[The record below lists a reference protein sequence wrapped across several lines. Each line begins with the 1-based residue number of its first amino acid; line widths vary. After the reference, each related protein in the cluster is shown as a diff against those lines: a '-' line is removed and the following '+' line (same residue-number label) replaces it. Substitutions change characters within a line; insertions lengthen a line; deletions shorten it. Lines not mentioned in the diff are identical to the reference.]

1 MAINQQ
7 IAVECSDITDFA
19 CDVVVLKY
27 AQAFF
32 GADKAVA
39 SRIVDDY
46 EQSIAPRVG
55 EHVLLPSKGK
65 IAAGQALFIGVPSLY
80 QFDYGGIRKFAG
92 QAMQIL
98 AEEMPSAK
106 HVAMTMHGINYGL
119 DETECFLAQ
128 IAGLLDAFRSRSV
141 SPFLQQVTIVERN
154 QSRALRLQQVLKEH
168 LPAESATEST
178 TMYYRGE
185 KSARP
190 PSRIDAAGSQS
201 NAKSHVFIA
210 MPFCDDMEDTFVF
223 GIQGPVNKAGYL
235 CERVDFTTFTGDV
248 VARIKSRIET
258 ASLVIADLTGANPNV
273 YLEVGYAWGKGRPT
287 LLIAKTGD
295 ELKFD
300 VQGQRCLI
308 YKSIRDLATKLETD
322 LAALAGQVQ
331 ESRQEGPLD
340 FQTTY
345 RGYR

>member
-1 MAINQQ
+1 MAKDPQ
-7 IAVECSDITDFA
+7 IAVECSDIVDFA
-19 CDVVVLKY
+19 CDVAVLKY

-39 SRIVDDY
+39 SRIADDY
-46 EQSIAPRVG
+46 EQSIAPHVG
-55 EHVLLPSKGK
+55 EHVLLPSRGK
-65 IAAGQALFIGVPSLY
+65 VAARQVLFIGVPSLY
-80 QFDYGGIRKFAG
+80 QFDYGEIRKFAG

-106 HVAMTMHGINYGL
+106 HVAMTMHGIGYGL

-128 IAGLLDAFRSRSV
+128 IAGLLDAFRSQSV
-141 SPFLQQVTIVERN
+141 PPFLQQVTIVERN
-154 QSRALRLQQVLKEH
+154 QNRALRLQELLTEH
-168 LPAESATEST
+168 LPTESAAKSVTRH
-178 TMYYRGE
+178 YRGE
-185 KSARP
+185 SAP
-190 PSRIDAAGSQS
+190 PASRIEAAGLQS

-210 MPFCDDMEDTFVF
+210 MPFCDDMEDTYVF
-223 GIQGPVNKAGYL
+223 GIQGPVNAAGYL
-235 CERVDFTTFTGDV
+235 CERVDFATFTGDIL
-248 VARIKSRIET
+248 ARIKSRIET

-308 YKSIRDLATKLETD
+308 YKNIRDLAQKLEAD
-322 LAALAGQVQ
+322 LAALARQGRG
-331 ESRQEGPLD
+331 SRQEGPLD

-345 RGYR
+345 RGNR

>member
-1 MAINQQ
+1 MAMNQQ

-55 EHVLLPSKGK
+55 EYVLLPSKGK
-65 IAAGQALFIGVPSLY
+65 IAARQALFIGVPSLY
-80 QFDYGGIRKFAG
+80 QFDYGEIRKFAG

-98 AEEMPSAK
+98 AEDMPSAK
-106 HVAMTMHGINYGL
+106 HVAMTMHGIGYGL

-141 SPFLQQVTIVERN
+141 PPSLQRVTIVERN
-154 QSRALRLQQVLKEH
+154 QNRALRLQQVLKED
-168 LPAESATEST
+168 LPTEST
-178 TMYYRGE
+178 TMHYRGE
-185 KSARP
+185 STQAS
-190 PSRIDAAGSQS
+190 SRIDAAGSQS
-201 NAKSHVFIA
+201 SAKSHVFIA

-223 GIQGPVNKAGYL
+223 GIQGPVNAAGYL
-235 CERVDFTTFTGDV
+235 CERVDFSTFTGDIL
-248 VARIKSRIET
+248 ARIKSRIET
-258 ASLVIADLTGANPNV
+258 ASLIIADLTGANPNV

-287 LLIAKTGD
+287 LLIAKTSD

-322 LAALAGQVQ
+322 LAALSRQGQA
-331 ESRQEGPLD
+331 SRQEGPLD

-345 RGYR
+345 RGNR

>member
-1 MAINQQ
+1 MNQQ
-7 IAVECSDITDFA
+7 IAVECSDIVDFA

-27 AQAFF
+27 AQAFY

-39 SRIVDDY
+39 SRIADNY

-55 EHVLLPSKGK
+55 EHVLLPSRGK
-65 IAAGQALFIGVPSLY
+65 IAAKQALFIGVPSLY
-80 QFDYGGIRKFAG
+80 QFDYGEIRKFAG

-98 AEEMPSAK
+98 AEEMPNAK
-106 HVAMTMHGINYGL
+106 HVAMTMHGIGYGL

-128 IAGLLDAFRSRSV
+128 IAGLLDAFRSRSMP
-141 SPFLQQVTIVERN
+141 PFLQRVTIVERS
-154 QSRALRLQQVLKEH
+154 QSRALRLQQALKEH
-168 LPAESATEST
+168 LPAESTPM
-178 TMYYRGE
+178 MYYRGE
-185 KSARP
+185 SAQP
-190 PSRIDAAGSQS
+190 SSRIDAAGAQS
-201 NAKSHVFIA
+201 SAKSHVFIA
-210 MPFCDDMEDTFVF
+210 MPFRDDMEDTFVF
-223 GIQGPVNKAGYL
+223 GIQGPVNAAGYL

-248 VARIKSRIET
+248 LARIKSRIET

-308 YKSIRDLATKLETD
+308 YKNIRDLAMKLETD
-322 LAALAGQVQ
+322 LAALSRQAQ
-331 ESRQEGPLD
+331 ESEQEEPLD

-345 RGYR
+345 RGNR